1 MSKRVAVVGA
11 ANVDITA
18 TPLQG
23 YRACESNPSRVSIG
37 FGGVGRNIAHNLRLL
52 GNEVRFVT
60 AFGSDAIAQTLL
72 NDCRRLGMTVD
83 PVIKLDDA
91 RSNYFICIND
101 EHGEMQA
108 GAADMEL
115 MAALT
120 PTLLDSEMERLN
132 TYDAVVADCNVS
144 AEALL
149 HLARHCT
156 VPLYVDATSAA
167 KALRLRPLLDT
178 GRAAP
183 LVMKLNRAE
192 AQALTG
198 LDGDAGAMARALAAH
213 GVTRVYITL
222 GADGA
227 CCHDGHDLITLP
239 AKPVKVVNATGAGD
253 AFMAAMVA
261 AELHGLPM
269 RQAAAC
275 GLEAAATALQCPTA
289 VSKQIVKLQ
298 KLMK

>member
-18 TPLQG
+18 SPLQS
-23 YRACESNPSRVSIG
+23 YRPCESNPSRVDIG

-60 AFGSDAIAQTLL
+60 VFGSDAIAQTLL
-72 NDCRRLGMTVD
+72 NDCRRLGMTID
-83 PVIKLDDA
+83 PVIKLDHA

-120 PTLLDSEMERLN
+120 PALLDGEMHFLN
-132 TYDAVVADCNVS
+132 SSDAVVADCNAS

-156 VPLYVDATSAA
+156 VPLYVDGTSMA
-167 KALRLRPLLDT
+167 KATRLRPILNANRT
-178 GRAAP
+178 AP
-183 LVMKLNRAE
+183 LIIKVNRAE

-198 LDGDAGAMARALAAH
+198 IDGSVKDMARALATTGA
-213 GVTRVYITL
+213 TRAYITM
-222 GADGA
+222 GADGV
-227 CCHDGHDLITLP
+227 CCHDSHETFTLP
-239 AKPVKVVNATGAGD
+239 PKPAHMVNATGAGD
-253 AFMAAMVA
+253 AFMAATVA
-261 AELHGLPM
+261 AELNGLTM
-269 RQAAAC
+269 RQAADC
-275 GLEAAATALQCPTA
+275 GLEAAAIALQCPMA
-289 VSKQIVKLQ
+289 VSKQIVNLKKML
-298 KLMK
+298 K